1 VIKLL
6 DINKKMFYNFNIL
19 RKEAKKRK
27 ENNMQNE
34 TIALHAGYNK
44 KEGNGSMAV
53 PITQTT
59 AYAFR
64 DSEHA
69 ANLFALKEL
78 GPIYTRLTNPTTD
91 VLEQRFAAL
100 EGGAAAI
107 CVASGQSAIFY
118 AIANVAEAGDNII
131 ISDKLYGGAVT
142 LLTHTIKRFGITA
155 KVFKSED
162 ASDLESLI
170 DDKTKAIFFESLSN
184 PQIAITD
191 VEKVVEIA
199 KKHGVLTICD
209 NTVAT
214 AALFNPIKWGVDVV
228 VHSTSKYTNGQGTA
242 IGGIV
247 VERDGMAEFFKANSN
262 RYSHFTTPDESY
274 HGLVYTDV
282 PLPNFCLRIRLSLLR
297 DIGAAQA
304 PFNSWLLIQTL
315 ETLGL
320 RVDKHSDNAL
330 EVAKFL
336 ESHPKVKAV
345 NYPGLTSNKY
355 YAKAQKYFKDG
366 KSSGLISFDVSS
378 FEEAR
383 KVIDSA
389 KLFSVVVNIGDSKS
403 LIVHPASTTH
413 SQMSPEE
420 LAKAGVN
427 PVTIR
432 LSIGLE
438 NTVDLIE
445 DLNQALN

>member
-1 VIKLL
+1 
-6 DINKKMFYNFNIL
+6 
-19 RKEAKKRK
+19 
-27 ENNMQNE
+27 MQNE
-34 TIALHAGYNK
+34 TIAIHTGYNK
-44 KEGNGSMAV
+44 KQGNGEMSV
-53 PITQTT
+53 PISQTT

-78 GPIYTRLTNPTTD
+78 GPIYTRLNNPTTD
-91 VLEQRFAAL
+91 ILEQRFAAL

-107 CVASGQSAIFY
+107 CTSSGQSASFY

-131 ISDKLYGGAVT
+131 ISDKLYGGSVT
-142 LLTHTIKRFGITA
+142 LFAYTMKRFGITA

-170 DDKTKAIFFESLSN
+170 DDKTKAIYFESLSN
-184 PQIAITD
+184 PQIAIAD
-191 VEKVVEIA
+191 VEKIA
-199 KKHGVLTICD
+199 SIGKKHGVITICD
-209 NTVAT
+209 NTVAS
-214 AALFNPIKWGVDVV
+214 AALFNPIKWGIDVV
-228 VHSTSKYTNGQGTA
+228 IHSTSKYTSGQGTA
-242 IGGIV
+242 LGGIV
-247 VERDGMAEFFKANSN
+247 VERAGLAEFFKANEN

-297 DIGAAQA
+297 DIGAVPA

-315 ETLGL
+315 ETLSL

-330 EVAKFL
+330 VVAKFL

-345 NYPGLTSNKY
+345 NYPGLESNKY
-355 YAKAQKYFKDG
+355 YDRAQKYFKGG
-366 KSSGLISFDVSS
+366 KSSGLISFDVGS
-378 FEEAR
+378 FEEAK

-413 SQMSPEE
+413 SQMSPED
-420 LAKAGVN
+420 LIKAGVN

-438 NTVDLIE
+438 NTIDLIE

>member
-1 VIKLL
+1 
-6 DINKKMFYNFNIL
+6 
-19 RKEAKKRK
+19 
-27 ENNMQNE
+27 MQNE
-34 TIALHAGYNK
+34 TIAIHAGYNK
-44 KEGNGSMAV
+44 KEGHGSMAV

-78 GPIYTRLTNPTTD
+78 GPIYTRLNNPTTD

-100 EGGAAAI
+100 EGGAAAL

-118 AIANVAEAGDNII
+118 SIANVAQAGNNIL

-142 LLTHTIKRFGITA
+142 LLTHTIKRFGISA

-162 ASDLESLI
+162 ASDLEEQI

-184 PQIAITD
+184 PQIAVAD
-191 VEKVVEIA
+191 VEKIVEIA
-199 KKHGVLTICD
+199 KRNGVLTICD
-209 NTVAT
+209 NTVAS

-228 VHSTSKYTNGQGTA
+228 VHSTSKYTNGQGTT
-242 IGGIV
+242 IGGII
-247 VERDGMAEFFKANSN
+247 VERDGLASFFKANEN
-262 RYSHFTTPDESY
+262 RYSDFTTPDASY

-282 PLPNFCLRIRLSLLR
+282 PLPNFCLRARLALLR
-297 DIGAAQA
+297 DIGAVQS
-304 PFNSWLLIQTL
+304 PHNSWLLIQTL
-315 ETLGL
+315 ETLAL

-345 NYPGLTSNKY
+345 NYPGLPSNKY

>member
-1 VIKLL
+1 
-6 DINKKMFYNFNIL
+6 
-19 RKEAKKRK
+19 
-27 ENNMQNE
+27 MQNE
-34 TIALHAGYNK
+34 TIAIHAGYNK
-44 KEGNGSMAV
+44 KEGYGSMSV
-53 PITQTT
+53 PIAQTT

-107 CVASGQSAIFY
+107 CVSSGQAAIFY

-142 LLTHTIKRFGITA
+142 LLTHTIKRFGISA
-155 KVFKSED
+155 KVFKSDD

-209 NTVAT
+209 NTVAS

-228 VHSTSKYTNGQGTA
+228 VHSTSKYTNGQGTT
-242 IGGIV
+242 IGGII
-247 VERDGMAEFFKANSN
+247 VERDGLAQFFTENSN

-274 HGLVYTDV
+274 HGLVYTQV
-282 PLPNFCLRIRLSLLR
+282 PLPNFCLRVRLSLLR
-297 DIGAAQA
+297 DIGATQS
-304 PFNSWLLIQTL
+304 PHNSWLLIQTL

-336 ESHPKVKAV
+336 ESHPKVKSV
-345 NYPGLTSNKY
+345 NYPGLPSNKY
-355 YAKAQKYFKDG
+355 YAKAQKYLKGG
-366 KSSGLISFDVSS
+366 KASGLISFDVES
-378 FEEAR
+378 FEEAKR
-383 KVIDSA
+383 VIDSV

-403 LIVHPASTTH
+403 LITHPASTTH

-427 PVTIR
+427 PVTVR

-438 NTVDLIE
+438 NTADLIE

>member
-1 VIKLL
+1 
-6 DINKKMFYNFNIL
+6 
-19 RKEAKKRK
+19 
-27 ENNMQNE
+27 MQNE
-34 TIALHAGYNK
+34 TIAIHTGYNK
-44 KEGNGSMAV
+44 KQGNGEMSV
-53 PITQTT
+53 PISQTT

-78 GPIYTRLTNPTTD
+78 GPIYTRLNNPTTD
-91 VLEQRFAAL
+91 ILEQRFVAL

-107 CVASGQSAIFY
+107 CTSSGQAASFY

-131 ISDKLYGGAVT
+131 ISDKLYGGSVT
-142 LLTHTIKRFGITA
+142 LFAYTMKRFGITA
-155 KVFKSED
+155 RVFKSED

-170 DDKTKAIFFESLSN
+170 DDKTKAIYFESLSN
-184 PQIAITD
+184 PQIAIAD
-191 VEKVVEIA
+191 VEKIA
-199 KKHGVLTICD
+199 LIGKKHGVITICD
-209 NTVAT
+209 NTVAS
-214 AALFNPIKWGVDVV
+214 AALFNPIKWGIDVV
-228 VHSTSKYTNGQGTA
+228 IHSTSKYTSGQGTA
-242 IGGIV
+242 LGGIV
-247 VERDGMAEFFKANSN
+247 VERAGLAEFFKANEN

-297 DIGAAQA
+297 DIGAVPA
-304 PFNSWLLIQTL
+304 PFNSWLLIQSL
-315 ETLGL
+315 ETLSL

-345 NYPGLTSNKY
+345 NYPGLKSNKY
-355 YAKAQKYFKDG
+355 YDKAQKYFKGG
-366 KSSGLISFDVSS
+366 KSSGLISFDVGS
-378 FEEAR
+378 FEEAK

-413 SQMSPEE
+413 SQMSPED
-420 LAKAGVN
+420 LIKAGVN

-438 NTVDLIE
+438 NTIDLIE

>member
-1 VIKLL
+1 
-6 DINKKMFYNFNIL
+6 
-19 RKEAKKRK
+19 
-27 ENNMQNE
+27 MQNE
-34 TIALHAGYNK
+34 TIAIHTGYNK
-44 KEGNGSMAV
+44 KQGNGEMSV
-53 PITQTT
+53 PISQTT

-78 GPIYTRLTNPTTD
+78 GPIYTRLNNPTTD
-91 VLEQRFAAL
+91 ILEQRFAAL

-107 CVASGQSAIFY
+107 CTSSGQAASFY

-131 ISDKLYGGAVT
+131 ISDKLYGGSVT
-142 LLTHTIKRFGITA
+142 LFAYTMKRFGITA

-170 DDKTKAIFFESLSN
+170 DDKTKAIYFESLSN
-184 PQIAITD
+184 PQIAIPD

-209 NTVAT
+209 NTVAS
-214 AALFNPIKWGVDVV
+214 AALFNPIKWGIDVV

-247 VERDGMAEFFKANSN
+247 VERDGLAEFFKANSN

-274 HGLVYTDV
+274 HGLIYTDV

-297 DIGAAQA
+297 DIGAVPA

-315 ETLGL
+315 ETLSL

-330 EVAKFL
+330 VVAKFL

-345 NYPGLTSNKY
+345 NYPGLESNKY
-355 YAKAQKYFKDG
+355 YDRAQKYFKGG
-366 KSSGLISFDVSS
+366 KSSGLISFDVES
-378 FEEAR
+378 FEEAKR
-383 KVIDSA
+383 VIDSA

-438 NTVDLIE
+438 NTIDLIE
-445 DLNQALN
+445 DLTQALN

>member
-1 VIKLL
+1 
-6 DINKKMFYNFNIL
+6 
-19 RKEAKKRK
+19 
-27 ENNMQNE
+27 MQKE
-34 TIALHAGYNK
+34 TIAIHAGYNK
-44 KEGNGSMAV
+44 KQGNGEMAV
-53 PITQTT
+53 PISQTT

-107 CVASGQSAIFY
+107 CVSSGQAAIFY

-142 LLTHTIKRFGITA
+142 LLTHTIKRFGISA
-155 KVFKSED
+155 KVFKSDD
-162 ASDLESLI
+162 ASNLEELI

-199 KKHGVLTICD
+199 KRHGVLTICD
-209 NTVAT
+209 NTVAS
-214 AALFNPIKWGVDVV
+214 AALFNPITWGVDVV

-242 IGGIV
+242 IGGII
-247 VERDGMAEFFKANSN
+247 VERDGLAEFFKANAK
-262 RYSHFTTPDESY
+262 RYYHFVEPDASY
-274 HGLVYTDV
+274 HGLVYV
-282 PLPNFCLRIRLSLLR
+282 NIPLPNFCLRIRLNLLR
-297 DIGAAQA
+297 DIGATQS
-304 PFNSWLLIQTL
+304 PHNSWLLIQTL

-330 EVAKFL
+330 VVAKFL
-336 ESHPKVKAV
+336 ESHPKVKSV
-345 NYPGLTSNKY
+345 NYPGLESNKY
-355 YAKAQKYFKDG
+355 YAKAQKYFKGG
-366 KSSGLISFDVSS
+366 KASGLISFDVES
-378 FEEAR
+378 FEEAK
-383 KVIDSA
+383 KVIDSV

-403 LIVHPASTTH
+403 LITHPASTTH

-420 LAKAGVN
+420 LVKAGVN
-427 PVTIR
+427 PVTVR

-438 NTVDLIE
+438 NTADLIE

>member
-1 VIKLL
+1 
-6 DINKKMFYNFNIL
+6 
-19 RKEAKKRK
+19 
-27 ENNMQNE
+27 MQNE
-34 TIALHAGYNK
+34 TIAIHAGYNK
-44 KEGNGSMAV
+44 KEGHGSMAV

-78 GPIYTRLTNPTTD
+78 GPIYTRLNNPTTD

-100 EGGAAAI
+100 EGGAAAL

-118 AIANVAEAGDNII
+118 AIANVAQAGDNIL

-155 KVFKSED
+155 KIFRSED
-162 ASDLESLI
+162 ASDLEEQI

-184 PQIAITD
+184 PQIAVAD
-191 VEKVVEIA
+191 VEKIVEIA
-199 KKHGVLTICD
+199 KRNGVLTICD
-209 NTVAT
+209 NTVAS

-228 VHSTSKYTNGQGTA
+228 VHSTSKYTNGQGTT
-242 IGGIV
+242 IGGII
-247 VERDGMAEFFKANSN
+247 VERDGLASFFKANEN
-262 RYSHFTTPDESY
+262 RYSDFTTPDASY

-282 PLPNFCLRIRLSLLR
+282 PLPNFCLRARLALLR
-297 DIGAAQA
+297 DIGAVQS
-304 PFNSWLLIQTL
+304 PHNSWLLIQTL
-315 ETLGL
+315 ETLAL

-345 NYPGLTSNKY
+345 NYPGLPSNKY

>member
-1 VIKLL
+1 
-6 DINKKMFYNFNIL
+6 
-19 RKEAKKRK
+19 
-27 ENNMQNE
+27 MQNE
-34 TIALHAGYNK
+34 TIAIHAGYNK
-44 KEGNGSMAV
+44 KEGHGSMAV

-107 CVASGQSAIFY
+107 CVSSGQSAIFY
-118 AIANVAEAGDNII
+118 AVANVAEAGDNII
-131 ISDKLYGGAVT
+131 ISDKLYGGAIT
-142 LLTHTIKRFGITA
+142 LLTYTLKRFGISA

-162 ASDLESLI
+162 ASNLEELI

-209 NTVAT
+209 NTVAS

-247 VERDGMAEFFKANSN
+247 VERDGLAEFFKANEN
-262 RYSHFTTPDESY
+262 RYSHFTTPDASY

-315 ETLGL
+315 ETLSL

-345 NYPGLTSNKY
+345 NYPGLASNKY
-355 YAKAQKYFKDG
+355 YDKAQKYFKGG
-366 KSSGLISFDVSS
+366 KASGLISFDVSS

-420 LAKAGVN
+420 LVKAGVN

>member
-1 VIKLL
+1 MEK
-6 DINKKMFYNFNIL
+6 
-19 RKEAKKRK
+19 
-27 ENNMQNE
+27 E
-34 TIALHAGYNK
+34 TIAIHAGYNK
-44 KEGNGSMAV
+44 KQGNGEMAV
-53 PITQTT
+53 PISQTT

-91 VLEQRFAAL
+91 ILEQRFAQL

-107 CVASGQSAIFY
+107 CTSSGQAASFFAV
-118 AIANVAEAGDNII
+118 ANVAEAGDNII
-131 ISDKLYGGAVT
+131 ISDKLYGGSVSLFT
-142 LLTHTIKRFGITA
+142 YTCKRFGIET
-155 KVFKSED
+155 KIFNSDD
-162 ASDLESLI
+162 ASNLEELI
-170 DDKTKAIFFESLSN
+170 DDKTKAIYFESLSN
-184 PQIAITD
+184 PQIAIPAL
-191 VEKVVEIA
+191 EKIVDIA

-209 NTVAT
+209 NTVAS
-214 AALFNPIKWGVDVV
+214 AALFNPISWGVDVV
-228 VHSTSKYTNGQGTA
+228 VHSTSKYTSGQGTA
-242 IGGIV
+242 LGGII
-247 VERDGMAEFFKANSN
+247 VERDGLAEFFKANSN

-297 DIGAAQA
+297 DIGATPA

-345 NYPGLTSNKY
+345 NYPGLKSNKY
-355 YAKAQKYFKDG
+355 YDRAQKYFKNG
-366 KSSGLISFDVSS
+366 KASGLISFDVES
-378 FEEAR
+378 FEDAK
-383 KVIDSA
+383 KVIDSV

-403 LIVHPASTTH
+403 LITHPASTTH
-413 SQMSPEE
+413 SQMTEEE
-420 LAKAGVN
+420 LLKAGVN
-427 PVTIR
+427 PVTVR

-438 NTVDLIE
+438 NPIDLIE
-445 DLNQALN
+445 DLTQALN

>member
-1 VIKLL
+1 
-6 DINKKMFYNFNIL
+6 
-19 RKEAKKRK
+19 
-27 ENNMQNE
+27 MQQE
-34 TIALHAGYNK
+34 TIAIHAGYDN
-44 KEGNGSMAV
+44 KEGYGTMSV
-53 PITQTT
+53 PIAQTT

-64 DSEHA
+64 DAEHA

-91 VLEQRFAAL
+91 VLEKRYAEL

-155 KVFKSED
+155 KVFKSAD
-162 ASDLESLI
+162 ASNLEALI

-191 VEKVVEIA
+191 VEKVVAIA
-199 KKHGVLTICD
+199 QKHGVITVCD

-247 VERDGMAEFFKANSN
+247 VERAGLNELFKTSP
-262 RYSHFTTPDESY
+262 RYTHFSTPDESY

-282 PLPNFCLRIRLSLLR
+282 PLPNFCLRIRLALLR
-297 DIGAAQA
+297 DIGAAQS
-304 PFNSWLLIQTL
+304 PFNSWLLLQGL
-315 ETLGL
+315 ETLKI
-320 RVDKHSDNAL
+320 RVDQHSKSAL

-336 ESHPKVKAV
+336 ESHPKVV
-345 NYPGLTSNKY
+345 NVSYPGLTNNSE
-355 YAKAQKYFKDG
+355 YARAQKYFKEG
-366 KSSGLISFDVSS
+366 KASGLLS
-378 FEEAR
+378 FEAQSYEEAKR
-383 KVIDSA
+383 IIDSA

-413 SQMSPEE
+413 SQIPADE
-420 LAKAGVN
+420 LIKAGVN
-427 PVTIR
+427 PATVR

-438 NTVDLIE
+438 DPKDLIE
-445 DLNQALN
+445 DLTQALA

>member
-1 VIKLL
+1 
-6 DINKKMFYNFNIL
+6 
-19 RKEAKKRK
+19 
-27 ENNMQNE
+27 MQNE
-34 TIALHAGYNK
+34 TIAIHTGYNK
-44 KEGNGSMAV
+44 KQGNGEMSV
-53 PITQTT
+53 PISQTT

-78 GPIYTRLTNPTTD
+78 GPIYTRLNNPTTD
-91 VLEQRFAAL
+91 ILEQRFAAL

-107 CVASGQSAIFY
+107 CTSSGQAASFY

-131 ISDKLYGGAVT
+131 ISDKLYGGSVT
-142 LLTHTIKRFGITA
+142 LFAYTMKRFGITA

-170 DDKTKAIFFESLSN
+170 DDKTKAIYFESLSN
-184 PQIAITD
+184 PQIAIAD
-191 VEKVVEIA
+191 VEKIA
-199 KKHGVLTICD
+199 LIGKKHGVITICD
-209 NTVAT
+209 NTVAS
-214 AALFNPIKWGVDVV
+214 AALFNPIKWGIDVV
-228 VHSTSKYTNGQGTA
+228 IHSTSKYTSGQGTA
-242 IGGIV
+242 LGGIV
-247 VERDGMAEFFKANSN
+247 VERAGLAEFFKANEN

-297 DIGAAQA
+297 DIGAVPA
-304 PFNSWLLIQTL
+304 PFNSWLLIQSL
-315 ETLGL
+315 ETLSL

-336 ESHPKVKAV
+336 ESHPKVKSV
-345 NYPGLTSNKY
+345 NYPGLKSNKY
-355 YAKAQKYFKDG
+355 YDKAQKYFKGG
-366 KSSGLISFDVSS
+366 KSSGLISFDVGS
-378 FEEAR
+378 FEEAK

-413 SQMSPEE
+413 SQMSPED
-420 LAKAGVN
+420 LIKAGVN

-438 NTVDLIE
+438 NTIDLIE

>member
-1 VIKLL
+1 
-6 DINKKMFYNFNIL
+6 
-19 RKEAKKRK
+19 
-27 ENNMQNE
+27 MQNE
-34 TIALHAGYNK
+34 TIAIHAGYNK
-44 KEGNGSMAV
+44 KEGYGSMSV
-53 PITQTT
+53 PIAQTT

-155 KVFKSED
+155 RVFKSED
-162 ASDLESLI
+162 ASNLEELI
-170 DDKTKAIFFESLSN
+170 DNKTKAIFFESLSN

-191 VEKVVEIA
+191 VEEVVRIA

-209 NTVAT
+209 NTVAS

-228 VHSTSKYTNGQGTA
+228 VHSTSKYTNGQGTT
-242 IGGIV
+242 IGGII
-247 VERDGMAEFFKANSN
+247 VERDGLAEFFKANEN

-274 HGLVYTDV
+274 HGLVYTNI
-282 PLPNFCLRIRLSLLR
+282 PLPNFCLRVRLSLLR
-297 DIGAAQA
+297 DIGAAQS
-304 PFNSWLLIQTL
+304 PHNSWLLIQTL

-336 ESHPKVKAV
+336 ESHPKVKSV
-345 NYPGLTSNKY
+345 NYPGLESNKY
-355 YAKAQKYFKDG
+355 YAKAQKYFKGG
-366 KSSGLISFDVSS
+366 KSSGLISFDVES
-378 FEEAR
+378 FEEAKR
-383 KVIDSA
+383 VIDSA

>member
-1 VIKLL
+1 
-6 DINKKMFYNFNIL
+6 
-19 RKEAKKRK
+19 
-27 ENNMQNE
+27 MQNE
-34 TIALHAGYNK
+34 TIAIHTGYNK
-44 KEGNGSMAV
+44 KQGNGEMSV
-53 PITQTT
+53 PISQTT

-78 GPIYTRLTNPTTD
+78 GPIYTRLNNPTTD
-91 VLEQRFAAL
+91 ILEQRFVAL

-107 CVASGQSAIFY
+107 CTSSGQAASFY

-131 ISDKLYGGAVT
+131 ISDKLYGGSVT
-142 LLTHTIKRFGITA
+142 LFAYTMKRFGITA

-170 DDKTKAIFFESLSN
+170 DDKTKAIYFESLSN
-184 PQIAITD
+184 PQIAIAD
-191 VEKVVEIA
+191 VEKIA
-199 KKHGVLTICD
+199 SIGKKHGVITICD
-209 NTVAT
+209 NTVAS
-214 AALFNPIKWGVDVV
+214 AALLNPIKWGIDVV
-228 VHSTSKYTNGQGTA
+228 IHSTSKYTSGQGTA
-242 IGGIV
+242 LGGIV
-247 VERDGMAEFFKANSN
+247 VERAGLAEFFKANEN

-297 DIGAAQA
+297 DIGAVPA
-304 PFNSWLLIQTL
+304 PFNSWLLIQSL
-315 ETLGL
+315 ETLSL

-345 NYPGLTSNKY
+345 NYPGLKSNKY
-355 YAKAQKYFKDG
+355 YDKAQKYFKGG
-366 KSSGLISFDVSS
+366 KSSGLISFDVGS
-378 FEEAR
+378 FEEAK

-413 SQMSPEE
+413 SQMSPED
-420 LAKAGVN
+420 LIKAGVN

-438 NTVDLIE
+438 NTIDLIE

>member
-1 VIKLL
+1 
-6 DINKKMFYNFNIL
+6 
-19 RKEAKKRK
+19 
-27 ENNMQNE
+27 MQNE
-34 TIALHAGYNK
+34 TIAIHAGYNK
-44 KEGNGSMAV
+44 KEGYGSMSV
-53 PITQTT
+53 PIAQTT

-142 LLTHTIKRFGITA
+142 LLTHTIKRFGISA
-155 KVFKSED
+155 KVFKSDD
-162 ASDLESLI
+162 ASDLEALI

-209 NTVAT
+209 NTVAS

-228 VHSTSKYTNGQGTA
+228 VHSTSKYTNGQGTT
-242 IGGIV
+242 IGGII
-247 VERDGMAEFFKANSN
+247 VERDGLAEFFKANEN

-274 HGLVYTDV
+274 HGLVYTNI
-282 PLPNFCLRIRLSLLR
+282 PLPNFCLRVRLSLLR
-297 DIGAAQA
+297 DIGATQS
-304 PFNSWLLIQTL
+304 PHNSWLLIQTL

-330 EVAKFL
+330 EIAKFL
-336 ESHPKVKAV
+336 ESHPKVKSV
-345 NYPGLTSNKY
+345 NYPGLESNKY
-355 YAKAQKYFKDG
+355 YAKAQKYFKGG
-366 KSSGLISFDVSS
+366 KSSGLISFDVES
-378 FEEAR
+378 FEEAKR
-383 KVIDSA
+383 IIDSA

-427 PVTIR
+427 PVTVR

>member
-1 VIKLL
+1 
-6 DINKKMFYNFNIL
+6 
-19 RKEAKKRK
+19 
-27 ENNMQNE
+27 MQNE
-34 TIALHAGYNK
+34 TIAIHAGYNK
-44 KEGNGSMAV
+44 KEGHGSMAV

-78 GPIYTRLTNPTTD
+78 GPIYTRLNNPTTD

-100 EGGAAAI
+100 EGGAAAL

-118 AIANVAEAGDNII
+118 AIANVAQAGDNIL

-142 LLTHTIKRFGITA
+142 LLTHTIKRFGISA

-162 ASDLESLI
+162 ASDLEEQI

-184 PQIAITD
+184 PQIAVAD
-191 VEKVVEIA
+191 VEKIVEIA
-199 KKHGVLTICD
+199 KRNGVLTICD
-209 NTVAT
+209 NTVAS

-228 VHSTSKYTNGQGTA
+228 VHSTSKYTNGQGTT
-242 IGGIV
+242 IGGII
-247 VERDGMAEFFKANSN
+247 VERDGLASFFKANEN
-262 RYSHFTTPDESY
+262 RYSDFTTPDASY

-282 PLPNFCLRIRLSLLR
+282 PSPNFCLRARLALLR
-297 DIGAAQA
+297 DIGAVQS
-304 PFNSWLLIQTL
+304 PHNSWLLIQTL
-315 ETLGL
+315 ETLAL

-345 NYPGLTSNKY
+345 NYPGLPSNKY

>member
-1 VIKLL
+1 
-6 DINKKMFYNFNIL
+6 
-19 RKEAKKRK
+19 
-27 ENNMQNE
+27 MQNE
-34 TIALHAGYNK
+34 TIAIHAGYNK
-44 KEGNGSMAV
+44 KEGHGSMAV

-78 GPIYTRLTNPTTD
+78 GPIYTRLNNPTTD

-100 EGGAAAI
+100 EGGAAAL

-118 AIANVAEAGDNII
+118 AIANVAQAGDNIL

-142 LLTHTIKRFGITA
+142 LLTHTIKRFGISA

-162 ASDLESLI
+162 ASDLEEQI

-184 PQIAITD
+184 PQIAVAD
-191 VEKVVEIA
+191 VEKIVEIA
-199 KKHGVLTICD
+199 KRNGVLTICD
-209 NTVAT
+209 NTVAS

-228 VHSTSKYTNGQGTA
+228 VHSTSKYTNGQGTT
-242 IGGIV
+242 IGGII
-247 VERDGMAEFFKANSN
+247 VERDGLASFFKANEN
-262 RYSHFTTPDESY
+262 RYSDFTTPDASY

-282 PLPNFCLRIRLSLLR
+282 PLPNFCLRARLALLR
-297 DIGAAQA
+297 DIGAVQS
-304 PFNSWLLIQTL
+304 PHNSWLLIQTL
-315 ETLGL
+315 ETLAL

-345 NYPGLTSNKY
+345 NYPGLPSNKY

>member
-1 VIKLL
+1 
-6 DINKKMFYNFNIL
+6 
-19 RKEAKKRK
+19 
-27 ENNMQNE
+27 MQKE
-34 TIALHAGYNK
+34 TIAIHAGYNK
-44 KEGNGSMAV
+44 KQGNGEMAV
-53 PITQTT
+53 PISQTT

-107 CVASGQSAIFY
+107 CTSSGQAAIFY

-142 LLTHTIKRFGITA
+142 LLTHTIKRFGIKA
-155 KVFKSED
+155 KVFKSDD
-162 ASDLESLI
+162 ASNLEELI
-170 DDKTKAIFFESLSN
+170 DDNTKAIFFESLSN

-199 KKHGVLTICD
+199 KRHGVLTICD

-214 AALFNPIKWGVDVV
+214 AALFNPISWGVDVV

-242 IGGIV
+242 IGGII
-247 VERDGMAEFFKANSN
+247 VERDGLAEFFKANSN
-262 RYSHFTTPDESY
+262 RYSHFTSPDESY

-282 PLPNFCLRIRLSLLR
+282 PLPNFCLRIRLALLR
-297 DIGAAQA
+297 DIGATQS
-304 PFNSWLLIQTL
+304 PHNSWLLIQTL

-320 RVDKHSDNAL
+320 RLDKHSENAL

-336 ESHPKVKAV
+336 ASHPKVKSV
-345 NYPGLTSNKY
+345 NYPGLESSPY

-366 KSSGLISFDVSS
+366 KASGLISFNVES
-378 FEEAR
+378 FEEAK
-383 KVIDSA
+383 KVIDSV

-403 LIVHPASTTH
+403 LITHPASTTH

-420 LAKAGVN
+420 LVKAGVN
-427 PVTIR
+427 PVTVR

-438 NTVDLIE
+438 NTADLIE

>member
-1 VIKLL
+1 
-6 DINKKMFYNFNIL
+6 
-19 RKEAKKRK
+19 
-27 ENNMQNE
+27 MQKE
-34 TIALHAGYNK
+34 TIAIHAGYDK
-44 KEGNGSMAV
+44 KEGYGSMSV
-53 PITQTT
+53 PIAQTT

-78 GPIYTRLTNPTTD
+78 GPIYSRLTNPTSD

-107 CVASGQSAIFY
+107 STASGQAAIFY
-118 AIANVAEAGDNII
+118 AITNVAEAGDNII

-142 LLTHTIKRFGITA
+142 LLTHTIKRFGIEA
-155 KVFKSED
+155 RVFKSKD
-162 ASDLESLI
+162 ASNLEEQI

-191 VEKVVEIA
+191 IEKVVEIA
-199 KKHGVLTICD
+199 KRHGVLTVCD

-214 AALFNPIKWGVDVV
+214 PALFNPIEWGVDVV
-228 VHSTSKYTNGQGTA
+228 VHSTSKYVNGQGTA
-242 IGGIV
+242 IGGMV
-247 VERDGMAEFFKANSN
+247 VERDNLAEFFKQNDK
-262 RYSHFTTPDESY
+262 RYYHFTTPDESY

-282 PLPNFCLRIRLSLLR
+282 PLPNFCLRIRLALLR
-297 DIGAAQA
+297 DIGATQS
-304 PFNSWLLIQTL
+304 PHNSWLLIQTL

-320 RVDKHSDNAL
+320 RVEKHSDNAL
-330 EVAKFL
+330 EVAKYL

-345 NYPGLTSNKY
+345 NYPGLKSNEHY
-355 YAKAQKYFKDG
+355 EKAQKYFKNG
-366 KSSGLISFDVSS
+366 KASGLISFEAES

-383 KVIDSA
+383 KIIDST

-403 LIVHPASTTH
+403 LITHPASTTH
-413 SQMSPEE
+413 SQMSEQE
-420 LAKAGVN
+420 LIEAGIN
-427 PVTIR
+427 PATVR

-438 NTVDLIE
+438 NTADLIE
-445 DLNQALN
+445 DLEQAISK